1 MTNRISGVILAGGSN
16 KRFGGITKANVVIN
30 GETIISRIISTISNL
45 FDEIIIVT
53 NKPKEFQEFIQY
65 KIVEDQYLKAG
76 PLGGIHAA
84 LKASSE
90 DAIFVFAGDMPF
102 LNKEIIS
109 DQINEFSK
117 RQHDVFIPKVDQ
129 LIEPLHAIYRK
140 SVLNHLERFLLEGKS
155 RAVRDFLSEVN
166 VGYLQIT
173 KNEKTEN
180 AFANINSP
188 SDLLKNNL
196 KSSLVLN
203 NMNRI

>member
-16 KRFGGITKANVVIN
+16 KRFGGITKANVVID

-84 LKASSE
+84 LKASSK

>member
-1 MTNRISGVILAGGSN
+1 MANRISGVILAGGSS
-16 KRFGGITKANVVIN
+16 KRFGGTTKANVVIN
-30 GETIISRIISTISNL
+30 GETIISRIISTISDL
-45 FDEIIIVT
+45 FVEIIIVT
-53 NKPKEFQEFIQY
+53 NKPEEFSEYIQY
-65 KIVEDQYLKAG
+65 KIVEDHYLKAG

-102 LNKEIIS
+102 LDKEIIS

-117 RQHDVFIPKVDQ
+117 RQHDVLIPEVNQ
-129 LIEPLHAIYRK
+129 FIEPLHAIYRK

-166 VGYLQIT
+166 VGYLQMT
-173 KNEKTEN
+173 KNEKTEI
-180 AFANINSP
+180 AFVNINSP
-188 SDLLKNNL
+188 SDLPKINL

-203 NMNRI
+203 RMNRM